1 MAFQTGSQVNAAL
14 GRTDFTPFLQGAMQ
28 GAQAQGRAGE
38 IIGKG
43 LAGLG
48 EQAGAA
54 IKEYYL
60 KKETKQQ
67 EDGAVSMVSERI
79 KKNPA
84 LADFLGVKKDKD
96 GNFDEKA
103 IRVGIKVVGIPA
115 IMNAASTYDEQDK
128 LSGLFNQ
135 TNAPAAGAAIQ
146 GGASFEQLPMDGA
159 AYKAAPLT
167 AQQFLERGLAAG
179 IDPSKLIGPANVMIN
194 AEEARR
200 RNLPKQRDPIE
211 LAKIE
216 AETLRDRAMVKKIEA
231 ETDAI
236 GQPKPL
242 TPSEDLAERKF
253 AEEQKAKAALA
264 AEAES
269 KKLSQAAYHKETNA
283 NTIANIDKAINLY
296 EAGYGG
302 GIMGIE
308 SLALAKGMLPLNEG
322 NDANVNSLLGSIKS
336 SLGLAEI
343 SRMKEFSKTGATGF
357 GNFSDKE
364 GARVES
370 NITSLDPKLN
380 RNEIVSRLRQVRE
393 SLIKFSPPDT
403 VPENKAPK
411 NKNQSSL
418 GGLIIKSI
426 KVLSSK

>member
-1 MAFQTGSQVNAAL
+1 MVPLDYLESVRGVDDL
-14 GRTDFTPFLQGAMQ
+14 GKGQ
-28 GAQAQGRAGE
+28 GAQAQARGAE
-38 IIGKG
+38 SIAAG
-43 LAGLG
+43 LASLG
-48 EQAGAA
+48 QQAGAA
-54 IKEYYL
+54 IKDYYA
-60 KKETKQQ
+60 KQEAKQ
-67 EDGAVSMVSERI
+67 AENDAVSLIQGKIE
-79 KKNPA
+79 KNPS

-96 GNFDEKA
+96 GNFDKKA
-103 IRVGIKVVGIPA
+103 IRVGIRTLGVPA
-115 IMNAASTYDEQDK
+115 IINAASSFDEQDK

-146 GGASFEQLPMDGA
+146 GGVSFEQLPMDGA
-159 AYKAAPLT
+159 AYKSAPLT
-167 AQQFLERGLAAG
+167 AQQFLERGFAAR
-179 IDPSKLIGPANVMIN
+179 IDPSKLIGTANVMIN
-194 AEEARR
+194 AEEARQ

-211 LAKIE
+211 LARIE
-216 AETLRDRAMVKKIEA
+216 AQTLRDRAMVKKVEA
-231 ETDAI
+231 ETAAI

-269 KKLSQAAYHKETNA
+269 KKLDEAAYHKETNA
-283 NTIANIDKAINLY
+283 NTIANIDKAIALY

-308 SLALAKGMLPLNEG
+308 SLALAKGMLPMNEG
-322 NDANVNSLLGSIKS
+322 NDANVNSLLSSIKS
-336 SLGLAEI
+336 SLGLAQI

-380 RNEIVSRLRQVRE
+380 RNEIVNRLKQVRE
-393 SLIKFSPPDT
+393 SLVKFSSPDT
-403 VPENKAPK
+403 VPENKTPK
-411 NKNQSSL
+411 NKNTSPVTN
-418 GGLIIKSI
+418 LIIKSI

>member
-1 MAFQTGSQVNAAL
+1 MAFQTGTQVNAAL
-14 GRTDFTPFLQGAMQ
+14 GRTDYTPFLQGALQ
-28 GAQAQGRAGE
+28 GAQAQGRGAE
-38 IIGKG
+38 NIAAG

-48 EQAGAA
+48 QQVATGIE
-54 IKEYYL
+54 KYY
-60 KKETKQQ
+60 KKQEEKKVRQQ
-67 EDGAVSMVSERI
+67 GI
-79 KKNPA
+79 
-84 LADFLGVKKDKD
+84 DFLVKNFGV
-96 GNFDEKA
+96 DEKA
-103 IRVGIKVVGIPA
+103 ADAGIGAVGA
-115 IMNAASTYDEQDK
+115 QAFASFLQNEQEKQK

-159 AYKAAPLT
+159 AYKSAPLT
-167 AQQFLERGLAAG
+167 AQQFLERGLAAR
-179 IDPSKLIGPANVMIN
+179 IDPSKLIGTANVMIN
-194 AEEARR
+194 AEEARQ

-211 LAKIE
+211 LARIE
-216 AETLRDRAMVKKIEA
+216 AQTLRDRAMIKKIEA
-231 ETDAI
+231 DTAAI

-253 AEEQKAKAALA
+253 AEEQKSKAALA

-269 KKLSQAAYHKETNA
+269 KKLAQAAYHKETNA

-322 NDANVNSLLGSIKS
+322 NDANVNSLLNSIKS
-336 SLGLAEI
+336 SLTIGEI
-343 SRMKEFSKTGATGF
+343 NRMKEFSKTGATGF
-357 GNFSDKE
+357 GSNFSDKE
-364 GARVES
+364 GAKVES

-380 RNEIVSRLRQVRE
+380 RNEIVNRLKQVRE
-393 SLIKFSPPDT
+393 SLVKFSPPDT
-403 VPENKAPK
+403 VPENKVPK
-411 NKNQSSL
+411 NKNISPVTN
-418 GGLIIKSI
+418 LIIKSI

>member
-1 MAFQTGSQVNAAL
+1 MAFQTGTQVNAAL

-38 IIGKG
+38 LIGKG

-48 EQAGAA
+48 EQAGTA

-167 AQQFLERGLAAG
+167 AQQFLERGLAAR
-179 IDPSKLIGPANVMIN
+179 IDPSKLIGTANVMIN
-194 AEEARR
+194 AEEARQ

-269 KKLSQAAYHKETNA
+269 KQLAQSAYHKEVTA
-283 NTIANIDKAINLY
+283 NTIANIRKAKNLY
-296 EAGYGG
+296 KAGYGG
-302 GIMGIE
+302 GIKGIE
-308 SLALAKGMLPLNEG
+308 TVGLAMGMLPFNEG
-322 NDANVNSLLGSIKS
+322 NDANVNSLLDSIKS
-336 SLGLAEI
+336 SLSLAEI

-357 GNFSDKE
+357 GSFSDKE
-364 GARVES
+364 GAKVES
-370 NITSLDPKLN
+370 NITSLNSKLSRSEIIN
-380 RNEIVSRLRQVRE
+380 RLDQVE
-393 SLIKFSPPDT
+393 EALMKFGDIKSEP
-403 VPENKAPK
+403 VEKAPK